1 MKVFFFGILMFC
13 QISAF
18 AGILSIND
26 YNQLPFDKKVAT
38 IEAYQEFVSGLDE
51 ELLDEISK
59 SHFNFSLVAEAFADG
74 TFNCIY
80 AGWPSRKV
88 GGKCTNPSRGNSSYP
103 NPSGCSSNQLLC
115 QPVFF
120 GAGICVNARTQ
131 QERNRAFKNCE
142 SRARSQ
148 GRSIA
153 SSVTSP
159 ASAEVTEMFSAVE
172 SVCTTG
178 TQARMAM
185 CTKLKAKIAEIKSG
199 SQSSDRQVS
208 EENGNEGD
216 DEGESVPPEARTI
229 PRPVP
234 PIVPTTRDA
243 VEDANRIQQVVE
255 SAGVPTECREEEKKI
270 NRPVQSPDP
279 NVPVIVCRPDSTSL
293 AESNGEDFSAAIRDY
308 GIEFYPS
315 QDAIINTR
323 DFRLFMH
330 ELKKFPPALLR
341 EMAAAGGKI
350 RVFTG
355 NGVADDPARVQE
367 IERMAQ
373 RAQTYWDYW
382 NRTLRNRGYPEP
394 QTAAAVRRSYQITTE
409 GTRDWSTV
417 PGSGGVFSDPTLILP
432 TRIVI
437 NKMYPGADGQAA
449 HGATNLVLHEHG
461 HALDSLYGHHS
472 ISGSQKWKDV
482 LNDPQS
488 RQFLPKFFSSYENAE
503 EEGFAELFSY
513 YHSCEASRRQLETH
527 APKIAEFFRT
537 FTSVK
542 DLRPDLYNAWRSRYN
557 R

>member
-1 MKVFFFGILMFC
+1 MKVFLFGILLIGQF
-13 QISAF
+13 SAF
-18 AGILSIND
+18 AEILSVKD
-26 YNQLPFDKKVAT
+26 YNQLSFDKKVET
-38 IEAYQEFVSGLDE
+38 IKAYKEFILGLDDQE
-51 ELLDEISK
+51 LDEIAGT
-59 SHFNFSLVAEAFADG
+59 HFQFSIFSEAIADE

-80 AGWPSRKV
+80 AGWPSKKV
-88 GGKCTNPSRGNSSYP
+88 SGKCTNPARGNPSYP
-103 NPSGCSSNQLLC
+103 SPSGCSGSQLLC

-131 QERNRAFKNCE
+131 KERNSAFRNCE
-142 SRARSQ
+142 SRARGQ

-153 SSVTSP
+153 SSVPSP
-159 ASAEVTEMFSAVE
+159 ASAEITEMFSAVE

-178 TQARMAM
+178 TQARMSM

-199 SQSSDRQVS
+199 SSRTEATPT
-208 EENGNEGD
+208 EET
-216 DEGESVPPEARTI
+216 DEETPPGAIVT
-229 PRPVP
+229 PDPVP
-234 PIVPTTRDA
+234 AIVPTTGEVLRSA
-243 VEDANRIQQVVE
+243 AEDATQIADVV
-255 SAGVPTECREEEKKI
+255 SGAGNVPTECREVQQNM
-270 NRPVQSPDP
+270 NRPVLSPDP
-279 NVPVIVCRPDSTSL
+279 NVPVIVCKPDATSL
-293 AESNGEDFSAAIRDY
+293 TESNGEDYSAAIRDY
-308 GIEFYPS
+308 GIEFHPS
-315 QDAIINTR
+315 ADAIVNTR
-323 DFRLFMH
+323 DFRLFMY

-341 EMAAAGGKI
+341 EAAEAGGKI

-355 NGVADDPARVQE
+355 NGVTDDPTRVAE

-382 NRTLRNRGYPEP
+382 NRTLRSRGVPEP
-394 QTAAAVRRSYQITTE
+394 QDAADVRRSYTITTE

-437 NKMYPGADGQAA
+437 NKMYPAANGSAA
-449 HGATNLVLHEHG
+449 HGATNLVLHEQG

-488 RQFLPKFFSSYENAE
+488 RQFLPKFFSTYEQAE

-513 YHSCEASRRQLETH
+513 YHSCPASRQQLETH

-537 FTSVK
+537 FTTVK